1 MADTLP
7 LIHQPDRVTRKA
19 SDVSVADWR
28 YQTHEKK
35 LSITIR
41 GIHIKNS
48 VVVFFRMVQMI
59 FRSLTAMYWF
69 K

>member
-35 LSITIR
+35 LSIIIR
-41 GIHIKNS
+41 GIHIMNS
-48 VVVFFRMVQMI
+48 VVFFRMVQMI

>member
-7 LIHQPDRVTRKA
+7 LIHQPDRVTPKA